1 MNEFIGLPTYV
12 ESFCTNAT
20 VFKEPHVVQKNLG
33 YKSLHMT
40 TQSISCFTWDMAIK
54 QVGLLSSP
62 PN

>member
-1 MNEFIGLPTYV
+1 MNELVGLLAYL
-12 ESFCTNAT
+12 ESFYRDAT
-20 VFKEPHVVQKNLG
+20 AFKEPHVVQNSLG

>member
-1 MNEFIGLPTYV
+1 LNGLVKLPAYV
-12 ESFCTNAT
+12 ESFCRDAIAS
-20 VFKEPHVVQKNLG
+20 KEPLAIQNSLG

-40 TQSISCFTWDMAIK
+40 TQSINCFTWNMAIK